1 MKGIRYKGEFVGV
14 DGTVWRAEILQR
26 DYTGTVGELTFP
38 YDEPI
43 SIAWED
49 HDKQEPVQGSYTTLK
64 IESPGDRTY
73 IDLYTLEAGYITLR
87 IYRDDTLYWSGCLDP
102 EFYEEPYERTDKYDV
117 TLTFTDF
124 GILDRIKWESR
135 EFVTLHEIVYT
146 AISKAGIET
155 ADTSNG
161 YRLMTTSSLDT
172 RTTPLRLSDLTV
184 TGSNFFDEDDEPR
197 TLLEVLEAVLQ
208 PLALRIIQRAG
219 RVYVYDI
226 NYLATHGADS
236 EIDWSGSSS
245 TLSADKVVNSCKV
258 TFSPYDNAKVYDGSF
273 DAKDVKDDGTA
284 AIEYGVEDPWADEY
298 VPGFRLYYGNEA
310 TSKPP
315 YTIMSPC
322 RLVRVESV
330 YSGNDEA
337 MVLVARKGNTK
348 DNHGTASADK
358 FYSAYPYRGLSKP
371 TDASVAIR
379 TEPSYI
385 RQGLGEHKLKISVEA
400 LVDVRYN
407 PYESAGKHNEE
418 GNWSRLQNWS
428 NFGYIPASLYLKDA
442 SGKIL
447 YHYDNRKMLVAS
459 DDPAPPIL
467 GMPVNIPFTPN
478 CSYSADIGGWVKG
491 TPARPDTFLLCW
503 YSNGDRKSS
512 SGFGGWQTNRQCIGY
527 YRDTLPTLHTKRGEG
542 EFIDMPPAPGFLELH
557 IYDRIFQFDYSVEEK
572 DIYSRLRWVALKE
585 PMIEVVDKWGRD
597 IDQEDIEYTG
607 WINRY
612 ATEELNI
619 GTEVGTK
626 AEYSP
631 AARGVLLYSTNLEQI
646 SRLTR
651 AGVTDCAERLL
662 IGTIYSQY
670 SRRHTKLSGEC
681 YIIPDGLPVATEVN
695 QRQGEIFMLAGETQD
710 LRAGTSECTWVE
722 ALPDDWQGLEFEE

>member
-1 MKGIRYKGEFVGV
+1 MKGIRYKGEFVGA
-14 DGTVWRAEILQR
+14 DGTVWRAEILER
-26 DYTGTVGELTFP
+26 GYTGTIGELTFP

-49 HDKQEPVQGSYTTLK
+49 RGKEEPIQGSYATLK

-87 IYRDDTLYWSGCLDP
+87 IYRNDTLYWTGCLDP
-102 EFYEEPYERTDKYDV
+102 EFYEEPYERTDMYDV

-124 GILDRIKWESR
+124 GILDRIKWDSR
-135 EFVTLHEIVYT
+135 DFNTLHQIVY
-146 AISKAGIET
+146 KAMSLACIET
-155 ADTSNG
+155 IDDGNG
-161 YRLMTTSSLDT
+161 YRLMTTTGFSS
-172 RTTPLRLSDLTV
+172 TPLGLSDLTV
-184 TGSNFFDEDDEPR
+184 IGANFFDEDEEPR
-197 TLLEVLEAVLQ
+197 TWLEVLEAVLQ

-219 RVYVYDI
+219 RMYVYDI
-226 NYLATHGADS
+226 NYLATHGTNG

-258 TFSPYDNAKVYDGSF
+258 TFSPYDNSKVYDGSF
-273 DAKDVKDDGTA
+273 DAKDVNSDGTA
-284 AIEYGVEDPWADEY
+284 AIEYGVEDPWTKDEY

-322 RLVRVESV
+322 RLVRVEAV

-348 DNHGTASADK
+348 EDHGTASADK
-358 FYSAYPYRGLSKP
+358 FYSAYPYKGLSKP
-371 TDASVAIR
+371 TDASVAIK

-385 RQGLGEHKLKISVEA
+385 RQGQGEHKLKISVEA

-407 PYESAGKHNEE
+407 PYESAGEYNEE

-428 NFGYIPASLYLKDA
+428 NFGYIPASLYLKDV
-442 SGKIL
+442 SGNVL
-447 YHYDNRKMLVAS
+447 YHYDNRKMLVKS
-459 DDPAPPIL
+459 YPYFPYI
-467 GMPVNIPFTPN
+467 VINN
-478 CSYSADIGGWVKG
+478 SYSADIAGWVKG

-527 YRDTLPTLHTKRGEG
+527 FRDTLPTLHTKRGEG

-557 IYDRIFQFDYSVEEK
+557 IYDRIFQFDYGVTEEN
-572 DIYSRLRWVALKE
+572 IYERLRWVALKE

-607 WINRY
+607 WVNRY
-612 ATEELNI
+612 ATEEMNI
-619 GTEVGTK
+619 NTEVGTK
-626 AEYSP
+626 EEYSP
-631 AARGVLLYSTNLEQI
+631 TARGVLLRSSNLEQVGK
-646 SRLTR
+646 LTR

-670 SRRHTKLSGEC
+670 SRRHTRLSGEC
-681 YIIPDGLPVATEVN
+681 HIIPDGLPVTTEAN
-695 QRQGEIFMLAGETQD
+695 QRQGEIFMLSGETQD